1 MKDKARGK
9 KNSSYLTTKEKVETA
24 VLIAVEEKLG
34 KNTRTT
40 EFLDELEF
48 LTLTAGATSVKRF
61 VQKLATP
68 EPRTYVGAGK
78 LEEIV
83 AYVAEHSVDLAV
95 FDDANPC
102 RVNVEHPTGAL
113 TVELEWENGTVVKTG
128 LLRTARK
135 LMDGKV
141 YE

>member
-95 FDDANPC
+95 FDDELSPSQIRNLEEKLKC
-102 RVNVEHPTGAL
+102 KIIDRSAL
-113 TVELEWENGTVVKTG
+113 ILDIFARNA
-128 LLRTARK
+128 RTARARI
-135 LMDGKV
+135 
-141 YE
+141 